1 MPDPITHISISF
13 IFARQWFREQKFL
26 FVLAALSPDIDVA
39 VGGVYVLLTGP
50 WPTSL
55 ADFAQKS
62 MIFHP
67 SLTAAIWFIPV
78 YSALL
83 ALVFRRVNK
92 KAATAPFSRIYTI
105 VLSGAF
111 LHIGLDLLQSGNR
124 PLWPLE
130 VTLGLDVLPYSP
142 VGRLWTII
150 VAIGLLIVYSLVVFG
165 FRRSR

>member
-1 MPDPITHISISF
+1 MPDPFTHVSISF
-13 IFARQWFREQKFL
+13 IFGRQWFGEHKLL

-39 VGGVYVLLTGP
+39 VGGAYLLLTGP

-55 ADFAQKS
+55 SDFAHRS

-67 SLTAAIWFIPV
+67 TLTAAIWFIPI

-83 ALVFRRVNK
+83 AWGFRRIHK
-92 KAATAPFSRIYTI
+92 KAARVKFSRIYTV
-105 VLSGAF
+105 VLAGAF

-130 VTLGLDVLPYSP
+130 VTFGLDVLPYSP
-142 VGRLWTII
+142 TGRTWTMMA
-150 VAIGLLIVYSLVVFG
+150 AIGLLIVYSVVVFG

>member
-13 IFARQWFREQKFL
+13 IIARHWFGEQKFL

-39 VGGVYVLLTGP
+39 VGGVYILLTGP

-83 ALVFRRVNK
+83 AWVFRRVNK
-92 KAATAPFSRIYTI
+92 KAATAPFSRIYI
-105 VLSGAF
+105 VVLTGAF

-142 VGRLWTII
+142 VGRLWTMI

-165 FRRSR
+165 FRKSR